1 MGYTGVVKIP
11 SSPADFHP
19 SSPCCGAKKRMKM
32 KKKSMDAEGIST
44 TAVRLTLSP
53 SREEE

>member
-11 SSPADFHP
+11 SSPADFTLHRR
-19 SSPCCGAKKRMKM
+19 AAALKTHENEKKL
-32 KKKSMDAEGIST
+32 MDGEGIST
-44 TAVRLTLSP
+44 TAVRLTLST